1 MLASSLRVEGLFLK
15 LPIMLSRFAVLGLCG
30 VLVPLSDPGL
40 LFGLVQVLVSGSRAA
55 TEFSVRQP
63 SLVEGLSGE
72 REKGDFP
79 FLSEMALLFLDSG

>member
-1 MLASSLRVEGLFLK
+1 MLASSLTVEGLFLK
-15 LPIMLSRFAVLGLCG
+15 LPIMPSRFAVLGLCG

-63 SLVEGLSGE
+63 SLVAGLSGE
-72 REKGDFP
+72 GEKGDFP
-79 FLSEMALLFLDSG
+79 LSEKALLFLDNG

>member
-1 MLASSLRVEGLFLK
+1 MLASSLRVEGLLLK
-15 LPIMLSRFAVLGLCG
+15 LPIMPSRFAVLGLCG

-63 SLVEGLSGE
+63 SLVAGLSGE
-72 REKGDFP
+72 GEKGDFP
-79 FLSEMALLFLDSG
+79 FLSEKALLFLDNG